1 MSDDV
6 LADRLAFYLLK
17 KVNKACRE
25 HALIQDGDRIAVAIS
40 GGKDSLTLLDLLL
53 RRRSSVEESYDL
65 IPVHVRPGHAVADPH
80 QADRARKAIV
90 ELGLEC
96 ILADMDLS
104 TRDRQEK
111 LSCFRCSWNRRKAL
125 FLTAER
131 LRCNKVAFGH
141 HADDIAH
148 TLLMNLFYHGSLDTM
163 QPRREFFGGKL
174 TIIRPLA
181 YVPQKE
187 IVRFA
192 KARGFSLGSVP
203 CPQAE
208 RSARA
213 RMAATL
219 QQVESDWPNAKVYLA
234 KAARRWQ
241 ERLRNT

>member
-1 MSDDV
+1 MTEDA
-6 LADRLAFYLLK
+6 LTDRLAFYLLK

-53 RRRSSVEESYDL
+53 RRRSSASESYDL
-65 IPVHVRPGHAVADPH
+65 IPIHVGAGLVTADPH
-80 QADRARKAIV
+80 QADSARLAV
-90 ELGLEC
+90 EEMGLEC
-96 ILADMDLS
+96 TLVDMDLS
-104 TRDRQEK
+104 TRDRQEE
-111 LSCFRCSWNRRKAL
+111 LSCFRCSWNRRKTL
-125 FLTAER
+125 FLTAEK

-148 TLLMNLFYHGSLDTM
+148 TVLMNLFHHGSLDTM
-163 QPRREFFGGKL
+163 QPLTEFFGGAL
-174 TIIRPLA
+174 TVIRPLA
-181 YVPQKE
+181 YVPEKE

-192 KARGFSLGSVP
+192 KARGFSLDTTS

-213 RMAATL
+213 RMVAIL
-219 QQVESDWPNAKVYLA
+219 RQVEDDCPNAKTYLR

-241 ERLRNT
+241 ERLRSE

>member
-53 RRRSSVEESYDL
+53 RRRSSVLESYDL
-65 IPVHVRPGHAVADPH
+65 IPVHVRPGHTVADPH
-80 QADRARKAIV
+80 QADRARKAVV
-90 ELGLEC
+90 EMGLEC
-96 ILADMDLS
+96 ILVDMDLS

-192 KARGFSLGSVP
+192 KARGFSLGSTP
-203 CPQAE
+203 CPEAE

-219 QQVESDWPNAKVYLA
+219 QQV
-234 KAARRWQ
+234 
-241 ERLRNT
+241 